1 MPSMPRSRF
10 ATLFFPVAVLL
21 VSMAS
26 IQIGASLAKS
36 LFPLLGAQGV
46 TAARL
51 FFAALILLALLR
63 PWRKPIPR
71 KSWVSL
77 LAYGITLGGMNL
89 MFYMALRT
97 VPLGVAVALEFTGPL
112 AVALYFSRKPID
124 FLWIAIAVSGL
135 WLLLPIG
142 DLEQGVDPLG
152 AGLALAAGVCW
163 GLYIV
168 FGQRAGS
175 DHGTQG
181 AALGV
186 SIAAVCVV
194 PIGILH
200 AGSALLNVQLLP
212 ALLAV
217 AVLSSALPYTLEM
230 LALTR
235 LPARTFGTLMS
246 IEPAFGA
253 ISGLVFLGEQLS
265 VQQWLAIAAIIVASI
280 GTTLG
285 SRPKPALVAPA
296 PD

>member
-1 MPSMPRSRF
+1 MPRSRF
-10 ATLFFPVAVLL
+10 ASLFYPVAVLM

-26 IQIGASLAKS
+26 IQSGASLAKS
-36 LFPLLGAQGV
+36 LFPVLGAQGV
-46 TAARL
+46 TAMRL
-51 FFAALILLALLR
+51 TFAAIILLVLLR
-63 PWRKPIPR
+63 PWRQPIAR
-71 KSWVSL
+71 KSWASL

-112 AVALYFSRKPID
+112 AVALYFSRKALD
-124 FLWIAIAVSGL
+124 FLWIAIAVFGL

-142 DLEQGVDPLG
+142 NLGQGVDPTG
-152 AGLALAAGVCW
+152 AALALAAGVCW
-163 GLYIV
+163 GLYII

-186 SIAAVCVV
+186 TIAAVFIA
-194 PIGILH
+194 PIGIVH
-200 AGSALLNVQLLP
+200 AGAALLDLHLLP
-212 ALLAV
+212 ALLGV

-230 LALTR
+230 VALTR

-253 ISGLVFLGEQLS
+253 LSGLIFLGEQLTFL
-265 VQQWLAIAAIIVASI
+265 QWLAIAAIIVASV
-280 GTTLG
+280 GTTL
-285 SRPKPALVAPA
+285 SSQPSQPVLNAPA

>member
-1 MPSMPRSRF
+1 MPRSRF
-10 ATLFFPVAVLL
+10 ASLFYPVAVLL

-26 IQIGASLAKS
+26 IQSGASLAKS
-36 LFPLLGAQGV
+36 LFPVLGAQGV
-46 TAARL
+46 TAMRL
-51 FFAALILLALLR
+51 TFAAIILLVLLR
-63 PWRKPIPR
+63 PWRKPISR
-71 KSWVSL
+71 GSWGPL

-112 AVALYFSRKPID
+112 AVALYFSRKAID
-124 FLWIAIAVSGL
+124 FLWIAIAVFGL

-142 DLEQGVDPLG
+142 NLGQGVDPTG
-152 AGLALAAGVCW
+152 AALALAAGVCW
-163 GLYIV
+163 GLYIL

-186 SIAAVCVV
+186 TIAAVCIA
-194 PIGILH
+194 PIGIVH
-200 AGSALLNVQLLP
+200 AGTALLDLHLLP
-212 ALLAV
+212 ALLGV

-230 LALTR
+230 IALTR

-253 ISGLVFLGEQLS
+253 LSGLLFLGEQLS
-265 VQQWLAIAAIIVASI
+265 SLQWLAIGAIIVASV

-285 SRPKPALVAPA
+285 SQPKQPALPA
-296 PD
+296 PVPD

>member
-1 MPSMPRSRF
+1 MPRSRF
-10 ATLFFPVAVLL
+10 ASLFYPVAVLL

-26 IQIGASLAKS
+26 IQSGASLAKS
-36 LFPLLGAQGV
+36 LFPVLGAQGV
-46 TAARL
+46 TAMRL
-51 FFAALILLALLR
+51 TFAAIILLVLLR
-63 PWRKPIPR
+63 PWRQPIAR
-71 KSWVSL
+71 KSWGSL

-112 AVALYFSRKPID
+112 AVALYFSRKALD
-124 FLWIAIAVSGL
+124 FLWIAIAVFGL

-142 DLEQGVDPLG
+142 NLGQGVDPTG
-152 AGLALAAGVCW
+152 AALALAAGVCW
-163 GLYIV
+163 GLYII

-186 SIAAVCVV
+186 SIAAVFIA
-194 PIGILH
+194 PIGIVH
-200 AGSALLNVQLLP
+200 AGTALLDLHLLP
-212 ALLAV
+212 ALLGV

-230 LALTR
+230 VALTR

-253 ISGLVFLGEQLS
+253 LSGLFFLGEQLTFL
-265 VQQWLAIAAIIVASI
+265 QWLAIAAIIVASV
-280 GTTLG
+280 GTTL
-285 SRPKPALVAPA
+285 SSQPSQPVLTAPA

>member
-1 MPSMPRSRF
+1 MPRSRF
-10 ATLFFPVAVLL
+10 ATLFLPVAVLI

-26 IQIGASLAKS
+26 IQSGASLAKS
-36 LFPLLGAQGV
+36 LFPVLGAQGV
-46 TAARL
+46 TAMRL
-51 FFAALILLALLR
+51 LFAAVILLALLR
-63 PWRKPIPR
+63 PWSKPIPR
-71 KSWVSL
+71 KSWGPL

-97 VPLGVAVALEFTGPL
+97 VPLGIGVALEFTGPL

-124 FLWIAIAVSGL
+124 FLWIAIAVFGL

-142 DLEQGVDPLG
+142 DLGHGVDPTG
-152 AGLALAAGVCW
+152 AALALGAGVCW
-163 GLYIV
+163 GLYIL

-175 DHGTQG
+175 DHGTET

-186 SIAAVCVV
+186 SIAALCIA
-194 PIGILH
+194 PIGIAH
-200 AGSALLNVQLLP
+200 AGTALLDLHLVP
-212 ALLAV
+212 ALLGV

-230 LALTR
+230 IALNR

-253 ISGLVFLGEQLS
+253 LSGLVFLGEQLTS
-265 VQQWLAIAAIIVASI
+265 LQWLAIAAIIVASV
-280 GTTLG
+280 GTTL
-285 SRPKPALVAPA
+285 SSQPKQPALSAPV

>member
-1 MPSMPRSRF
+1 MPRSRF
-10 ATLFFPVAVLL
+10 ASLFYPVAVLM

-26 IQIGASLAKS
+26 IQSGASLAKS
-36 LFPLLGAQGV
+36 LFPVLGAQGV
-46 TAARL
+46 TAMRL
-51 FFAALILLALLR
+51 TFAAIILLVLLR
-63 PWRKPIPR
+63 PWRQPIAR
-71 KSWVSL
+71 KSWGSL

-112 AVALYFSRKPID
+112 AVALYFSRKALD
-124 FLWIAIAVSGL
+124 FLWIAIAVFGL

-142 DLEQGVDPLG
+142 NLGHGVDPTG
-152 AGLALAAGVCW
+152 AALALAAGVCW
-163 GLYIV
+163 GLYII

-186 SIAAVCVV
+186 SIAAVFIA
-194 PIGILH
+194 PIGIVH
-200 AGSALLNVQLLP
+200 AGTALLDLHLLP
-212 ALLAV
+212 ALLGV

-230 LALTR
+230 VALTR

-253 ISGLVFLGEQLS
+253 LSGLLFLGEQLTFL
-265 VQQWLAIAAIIVASI
+265 QWLAIAAIIVASV
-280 GTTLG
+280 GTTL
-285 SRPKPALVAPA
+285 SSQPSQPVLTAPA

>member
-1 MPSMPRSRF
+1 MPRSRF
-10 ATLFFPVAVLL
+10 ASLFYPVAVLM

-26 IQIGASLAKS
+26 IQSGASLAKS
-36 LFPLLGAQGV
+36 LFPVLGAQGV
-46 TAARL
+46 TAMRL
-51 FFAALILLALLR
+51 TFAAIILLVLLR
-63 PWRKPIPR
+63 PWRQPIAR
-71 KSWVSL
+71 KSWGSL

-112 AVALYFSRKPID
+112 AVALYFSRKALD
-124 FLWIAIAVSGL
+124 FLWIAIAVFGL

-142 DLEQGVDPLG
+142 NLGQGVEPTG
-152 AGLALAAGVCW
+152 AVLALAAGVCW
-163 GLYIV
+163 GLYII

-186 SIAAVCVV
+186 TIAAVFIA
-194 PIGILH
+194 PIGIVH
-200 AGSALLNVQLLP
+200 AGTALLDLHLLP
-212 ALLAV
+212 ALLGV

-230 LALTR
+230 VALTR

-253 ISGLVFLGEQLS
+253 LSGLIFLGEQLTFL
-265 VQQWLAIAAIIVASI
+265 QWLAIAAIIVASV
-280 GTTLG
+280 GTTL
-285 SRPKPALVAPA
+285 SSQPSQPVLNAPA